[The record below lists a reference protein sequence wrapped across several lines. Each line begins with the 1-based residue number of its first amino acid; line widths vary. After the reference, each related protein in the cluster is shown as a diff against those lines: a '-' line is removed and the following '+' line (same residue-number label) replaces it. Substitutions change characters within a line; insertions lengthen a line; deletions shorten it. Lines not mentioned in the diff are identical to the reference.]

1 MMNTKN
7 QDPSDTMMAMNTEA
21 PVKRDS
27 NNRCKS
33 PTPNRN
39 KRAPLTSPMTLSPLS
54 RTSPSPLVQRRSVS
68 PRRMA
73 ISPMKHRPTLSTV
86 LSSSILMASNNSP
99 LAAAGRKASRAVQN
113 FVGKV
118 IKVSPTPTE
127 EQQQQ
132 IQRQRSSRA
141 YCMSSL
147 TLPDFGDGLN
157 DSDEEDDNVGQ
168 ERFSSSPTSL
178 LDASAKPTCFRRTIS
193 LDTVPSVPSR
203 RTSRHSILSQDTNAS
218 NTRTPWPQASSES
231 LPNMPKRR
239 STMTVQSQD
248 TKVSQTKTRTPWP
261 QASQETCPSMPL
273 RRSTVT
279 IHSLN
284 ATAGA

>member
-1 MMNTKN
+1 
-7 QDPSDTMMAMNTEA
+7 
-21 PVKRDS
+21 
-27 NNRCKS
+27 
-33 PTPNRN
+33 
-39 KRAPLTSPMTLSPLS
+39 
-54 RTSPSPLVQRRSVS
+54 
-68 PRRMA
+68 
-73 ISPMKHRPTLSTV
+73 
-86 LSSSILMASNNSP
+86 MASNNSP

-248 TKVSQTKTRTPWP
+248 TKVSQTQTRTPWP